1 MDKYTKFILTVIAI
15 GVLGLNF
22 HLFKSEMISPAN
34 AANNSVQ
41 KVVLCNSSGYNCAG
55 ITPNGYFKI
64 QIKSN

>member
-1 MDKYTKFILTVIAI
+1 MDKYTKFILTIIAI

-22 HLFKSEMISPAN
+22 HLIKGEIVSPVN

-41 KVVLCNSSGYNCAG
+41 KVVLCNSSGFNCAG

>member
-15 GVLGLNF
+15 GVFVLNF

-34 AANNSVQ
+34 AENNSVQ
-41 KVVLCNSSGYNCAG
+41 KVVLCNSSGYRCAG